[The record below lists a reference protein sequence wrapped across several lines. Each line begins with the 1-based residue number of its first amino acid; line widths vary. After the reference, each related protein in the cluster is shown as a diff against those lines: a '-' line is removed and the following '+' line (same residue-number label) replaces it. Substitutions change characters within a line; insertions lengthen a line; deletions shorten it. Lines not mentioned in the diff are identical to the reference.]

1 MLVVVFVGFLYVV
14 EWLVNDKYLVGRIT
28 FYFFNCVFCCQSD
41 YNIKI
46 LFVYFIEG
54 DQILF
59 RAYGALFVA
68 VYSYGGYLVVSE

>member
-28 FYFFNCVFCCQSD
+28 FLILSLYFLCQSV

-46 LFVYFIEG
+46 LFVYFIHG
-54 DQILF
+54 DHILF
-59 RAYGALFVA
+59 RTYGALFVA
-68 VYSYGGYLVVSE
+68 VYSYGAYLVV